1 MVIKLSNELQR
12 ADKGFAGFLK
22 SLTMTDTD
30 RANAANRRVI
40 EYQPCSVDA
49 FFEPNRGVYNAVI
62 SGGENRMRVNAMVAQ
77 AICAMKNNFPVVILH
92 QGNRE
97 LENQMRSTFFGSGKY
112 IEVSSRTPCFEPF
125 FSLNELEIANQIL
138 ETAPKEYDI
147 RFSARYYIEGVSG
160 YLNKSGKHLSFN
172 LFSTCPHALL
182 FDKVEDLRLQGR
194 ITDAEEQEIKS
205 KLMMGQSENYKLDTY
220 MASLKMEIS
229 SLMYVPRNGQH
240 PTNIISALNDQVVFC
255 IDVTSAT
262 NKLLLNTLIFQLK
275 LALTKGL
282 RYTLLVDAIP
292 LNANE
297 AYANYL
303 KTPTDRICTMIS
315 SDDFYS
321 MMGGDERAFSTL
333 IGNSQITVVMSHN
346 SGNSATKWAEV
357 FGQYD
362 KYETSYSRSKG
373 SSRRTPF
380 SLFASPHQSSSVSI
394 SERREYVVK
403 PEAIMRMGYGEAYV
417 LTAARGELAHLI
429 LNG

>member
-1 MVIKLSNELQR
+1 MIKLSNELQR

-220 MASLKMEIS
+220 MASLKMEMS
-229 SLMYVPRNGQH
+229 SLMYVHRNGQH
-240 PTNIISALNDQVVFC
+240 PTNIISAINDQVVYC

-262 NKLLLNTLIFQLK
+262 NKILLNTLIFQLK

-346 SGNSATKWAEV
+346 SGNSAIKWAEV

-417 LTAARGELAHLI
+417 LTAARGEVAHLI

>member
-1 MVIKLSNELQR
+1 MSNELQR

-62 SGGENRMRVNAMVAQ
+62 SGGENRMRVNAMVVQ

-112 IEVSSRTPCFEPF
+112 IEVSSHTPCFEPF

-147 RFSARYYIEGVSG
+147 RFSARYYIEGISG

-220 MASLKMEIS
+220 MASLKMEMS

-240 PTNIISALNDQVVFC
+240 PTNIISALNDQVVLCF
-255 IDVTSAT
+255 DVTSAT

-303 KTPTDRICTMIS
+303 KAPTDRICTMIS

-346 SGNSATKWAEV
+346 SGNSAMKWAEV

-380 SLFASPHQSSSVSI
+380 SLFSSPHQSSSVSI

>member
-1 MVIKLSNELQR
+1 MVITLSSELQR
-12 ADKGFAGFLK
+12 ADKGIVGFLK

-30 RANAANRRVI
+30 RANAANRSVI
-40 EYQPCSVDA
+40 EYQPCAVDA
-49 FFEPNRGVYNAVI
+49 FFEPNRGVYNAVV
-62 SGGENRMRVNAMVAQ
+62 SGGENRMRVNALVSQ
-77 AICAMKNNFPVVILH
+77 AICAIENNFPVIILH
-92 QGNRE
+92 EGNHE
-97 LENQMRSTFFGSGKY
+97 LESQMRNTFTSSGRY
-112 IEVSSRTPCFEPF
+112 LEISNRTPCFEPF
-125 FSLNELEIANQIL
+125 YSLNELEIANQIL
-138 ETAPKEYDI
+138 EAAPKEYDI
-147 RFSARYYIEGVSG
+147 RFSARYYIEGVSE
-160 YLNKSGKHLSFN
+160 YLKKSGKRLSFK

-182 FDKVEDLRLQGR
+182 FDKVEDLRMQGK
-194 ITDAEEQEIKS
+194 ISDAEEQEIKT

-220 MASLKMEIS
+220 MASLKMEMAN
-229 SLMYVPRNGQH
+229 LMYVPRNGQH
-240 PTNIISALNDQVVFC
+240 PTNIISALSQKSVLCADL
-255 IDVTSAT
+255 TSAT
-262 NKLLLNTLIFQLK
+262 NKLLLNTIVFQLK
-275 LALTKGL
+275 LALTKGY
-282 RYTLLVDAIP
+282 RYSLLVDSIP

-297 AYANYL
+297 SYATFL

-321 MMGGDERAFSTL
+321 MMGGDERAFATL
-333 IGNSQITVVMSHN
+333 IGNSQITVVMSHT

-394 SERREYVVK
+394 SERREYIVK

-417 LTAARGELAHLI
+417 LSAARGELAHLI

>member
-1 MVIKLSNELQR
+1 MSNELQR

-138 ETAPKEYDI
+138 EAAPKEYDI
-147 RFSARYYIEGVSG
+147 RSSARYYIEGVSG

-220 MASLKMEIS
+220 MASLKMEMS

-346 SGNSATKWAEV
+346 SGNSTTKWAEV

-373 SSRRTPF
+373 TSRRTPF

>member
-1 MVIKLSNELQR
+1 MSNELQR

-97 LENQMRSTFFGSGKY
+97 LENQMRSTFFGNGKY

-147 RFSARYYIEGVSG
+147 RSSARYYIEGVSG

-220 MASLKMEIS
+220 MASLKMEMS

-346 SGNSATKWAEV
+346 SGNSTTKWAEV

-373 SSRRTPF
+373 TSRRTPF

>member
-1 MVIKLSNELQR
+1 MSNELQR

-220 MASLKMEIS
+220 MASLKMEMS

-262 NKLLLNTLIFQLK
+262 NKLLFNTLIFQLK
-275 LALTKGL
+275 LALTKGM

-346 SGNSATKWAEV
+346 SGNSAIKWAEV

>member
-1 MVIKLSNELQR
+1 
-12 ADKGFAGFLK
+12 
-22 SLTMTDTD
+22 
-30 RANAANRRVI
+30 
-40 EYQPCSVDA
+40 
-49 FFEPNRGVYNAVI
+49 
-62 SGGENRMRVNAMVAQ
+62 MRVNAMVAQ

-147 RFSARYYIEGVSG
+147 RSSARYYIEGVSG

-220 MASLKMEIS
+220 MASLKMEMS

-333 IGNSQITVVMSHN
+333 IGNSQITAVMSHN

-373 SSRRTPF
+373 TSRRTPF

>member
-1 MVIKLSNELQR
+1 MSNELQR
-12 ADKGFAGFLK
+12 ADKGIAGFLK
-22 SLTMTDTD
+22 SLTMTNTD
-30 RANAANRRVI
+30 RANAANRSVI
-40 EYQPCSVDA
+40 EYHPCAVDA
-49 FFEPNRGVYNAVI
+49 FFEPNRGVYNSVV
-62 SGGENRMRVNAMVAQ
+62 SGGENRIRVNALVAQ
-77 AICAMKNNFPVVILH
+77 AICAVENHFPVIVLH
-92 QGNRE
+92 EGNHE
-97 LENQMRSTFFGSGKY
+97 LESQLRSTFTSSGKY
-112 IEVSSRTPCFEPF
+112 SEISSRTPSFEPF
-125 FSLNELEIANQIL
+125 YSLNEIEIANQIL
-138 ETAPKEYDI
+138 EAAPKEYDI
-147 RFSARYYIEGVSG
+147 RFSARYYIEGVSE
-160 YLNKSGKHLSFN
+160 YLNKSGKHLSFK

-182 FDKVEDLRLQGR
+182 FDKVDDLRMQGR

-220 MASLKMEIS
+220 MASLKMEMS
-229 SLMYVPRNGQH
+229 SLMYVPGSGQQ
-240 PTNIISALNDQVVFC
+240 PTNIIDALNHQSVLC

-275 LALTKGL
+275 LALTRGF
-282 RYTLLVDAIP
+282 RYTLLVDSIP

-297 AYANYL
+297 SYANFL
-303 KTPTDRICTMIS
+303 KAPTDRICTMIS
-315 SDDFYS
+315 SEDFYS
-321 MMGGDERAFSTL
+321 MMGGDERAYATL

-346 SGNSATKWAEV
+346 SGSSATKWAEV

-380 SLFASPHQSSSVSI
+380 SIFASPHQSSSLSI
-394 SERREYVVK
+394 SERREYIVK

>member
-30 RANAANRRVI
+30 RANAANRSVI

-97 LENQMRSTFFGSGKY
+97 LENQMRSTFFGNGKY

-220 MASLKMEIS
+220 MASLKMEMS

-346 SGNSATKWAEV
+346 SGNSATKWAEA

-373 SSRRTPF
+373 TSRRTPF

>member
-1 MVIKLSNELQR
+1 MSNELQR

-138 ETAPKEYDI
+138 EAAPKEYDI
-147 RFSARYYIEGVSG
+147 RSSARYYIEGVSG

-220 MASLKMEIS
+220 MASLKMEMS

-346 SGNSATKWAEV
+346 SGNSATKWAEA
-357 FGQYD
+357 FGQ
-362 KYETSYSRSKG
+362 
-373 SSRRTPF
+373 
-380 SLFASPHQSSSVSI
+380 
-394 SERREYVVK
+394 
-403 PEAIMRMGYGEAYV
+403 
-417 LTAARGELAHLI
+417 
-429 LNG
+429 

>member
-138 ETAPKEYDI
+138 EAAPKEYDI
-147 RFSARYYIEGVSG
+147 RSSARYYIEGVSG

-220 MASLKMEIS
+220 MASLKMEMS

-346 SGNSATKWAEV
+346 SGNSTTKWAEV

-373 SSRRTPF
+373 TSRRTPF

>member
-62 SGGENRMRVNAMVAQ
+62 SGGENRMRVNAMVVQ

-112 IEVSSRTPCFEPF
+112 IEVSSHTPCFEPF

-147 RFSARYYIEGVSG
+147 RFSARYYIEGISG

-220 MASLKMEIS
+220 MASLKMEMS

-240 PTNIISALNDQVVFC
+240 PTNIISALNDQVVLCF
-255 IDVTSAT
+255 DVTSAT

-303 KTPTDRICTMIS
+303 KAPTDRICTMIS

-346 SGNSATKWAEV
+346 SGNSAMKWAEV

-380 SLFASPHQSSSVSI
+380 SLFSSPHQSSSVSI